1 MLNAA
6 FSETLE
12 DDQSQARSRE
22 RELLDEA
29 TNSIRKSSSQPA
41 DAALRI
47 NALQFN
53 MRVWSFFLQDL
64 ASDENETP
72 NELKASF
79 ISIGI
84 FVLKHLQKMRT
95 DPSLNFDPIVEINQT
110 IAKGLQ

>member
-6 FSETLE
+6 FDETLE
-12 DDQSQARSRE
+12 DDQAQARSRE
-22 RELLDEA
+22 RDLLDEA
-29 TNSIRKSSSQPA
+29 TNAIRKAAAEPA

-72 NELKASF
+72 NELKASL

-95 DPSLNFDPIVEINQT
+95 DPALGFDPIVEINKT